1 MGLGP
6 MGPIKPERF
15 FKPKMIFYRFY
26 DYFRLSKLIA
36 TPN

>member
-15 FKPKMIFYRFY
+15 FKPKTIFIAFMISLDF
-26 DYFRLSKLIA
+26 SKLI
-36 TPN
+36 TTLN

>member
-15 FKPKMIFYRFY
+15 FKPKTIFIAFMISLDF
-26 DYFRLSKLIA
+26 L
-36 TPN
+36 N